1 MTPTVLQKTIFLRAT
16 PETVWAYLTDP
27 DRLAEWFHKPERP
40 LTEGNKLE
48 MFGTTSGDLLIWGEV
63 RVANPPN
70 YLEYTFTVKPMG
82 DVVSVVKWTL
92 EPVSGGTRLALHHE
106 GLPQSADAFGLILSL
121 DKGWDEH
128 FGKLRTALHETVAA

>member
-1 MTPTVLQKTIFLRAT
+1 MTDSVLQKTIFLRAE
-16 PETVWAYLTDP
+16 PATVWAYLTEP

-40 LTEGNKLE
+40 LAAGQKLE

-63 RVANPPN
+63 RVARPPE

-82 DVVSVVKWTL
+82 DAVSVVKWTL
-92 EPVSGGTRLALHHE
+92 EPVAGGTRLGLRHE
-106 GLPQSADAFGLILSL
+106 GLPQGADAFGLILAL

-128 FGKLRTALHETVAA
+128 FGSMRAALHETVDA

>member
-1 MTPTVLQKTIFLRAT
+1 MTKAILQKTIFLRAE
-16 PETVWAYLTDP
+16 PEIVWAYLTDP

-40 LTEGNKLE
+40 LAAGQKLE

-63 RVANPPN
+63 RVARPPE

-82 DVVSVVKWTL
+82 EAVSVVKWTL
-92 EPVSGGTRLALHHE
+92 EPVAGGTRLALQHE
-106 GLPQSADAFGLILSL
+106 GLPQGADAFGLILSL

-128 FGKLRTALHETVAA
+128 FGQMRTALHETVDA